1 MKMYRMVLF
10 ITLIIFVGVGA
21 SLSLKAAVGVGAWNA
36 LAQSISHLSSVKV
49 GTIVMVLNS
58 FCVLGQWLLLRRKFG
73 IKNLLQLPVGIV
85 IGAVINIIYYD
96 VLGGFTV
103 EIYFYRLVLLIVAY
117 NILASSVAAV
127 IVLDVI
133 SFPLEGFCMVL
144 SEQKGWSFSIVRQ
157 LVDVFS
163 ILIVLILTLLLS
175 IESTIREGTFI
186 GMLLL
191 GPLMGYYMRL
201 IAPVLRSKY

>member
-1 MKMYRMVLF
+1 MKIYRMVLF
-10 ITLIIFVGVGA
+10 IILIILVGIGA
-21 SLSLKAAVGVGAWNA
+21 SFTLKATVGVGAWNA
-36 LAQSISHLSSVKV
+36 LAQSISHLSHVKV
-49 GTIVMVLNS
+49 GTIVMALNS
-58 FCVLGQWLLLRRKFG
+58 FCVLGQWLLLRRRFG
-73 IKNLLQLPVGIV
+73 MRNLLQLPVGIV

-103 EIYFYRLVLLIVAY
+103 ETYFYRLVLLIIAY
-117 NILASSVAAV
+117 NILAVSVAAV

-144 SEQKGWSFSIVRQ
+144 SEQKGWSFSSVRQ
-157 LVDVFS
+157 FADVFS
-163 ILIVLILTLLLS
+163 ILIVLILTLSMS

-186 GMLLL
+186 GMFLL

-201 IAPVLRSKY
+201 IAPILRNKH

>member
-1 MKMYRMVLF
+1 MKIYRMVLF
-10 ITLIIFVGVGA
+10 IILIILVGIGA
-21 SLSLKAAVGVGAWNA
+21 SLTLKATVGVGAWNA
-36 LAQSISHLSSVKV
+36 LAQSISHLSHVKV
-49 GTIVMVLNS
+49 GTIVMALNS
-58 FCVLGQWLLLRRKFG
+58 FCVLGQWLLLRRRFG
-73 IKNLLQLPVGIV
+73 MRNLLQLPVGIV

-103 EIYFYRLVLLIVAY
+103 ETYFYRLVLLIIAY
-117 NILASSVAAV
+117 NILAVSVAAV

-144 SEQKGWSFSIVRQ
+144 SEQKGWSFSSVRQ
-157 LVDVFS
+157 FADVFS
-163 ILIVLILTLLLS
+163 ILIVLILTLSMS

-186 GMLLL
+186 GMFLL

-201 IAPVLRSKY
+201 IAPILRNKH

>member
-1 MKMYRMVLF
+1 MKIYRMVLF
-10 ITLIIFVGVGA
+10 IILIILVGIGA
-21 SLSLKAAVGVGAWNA
+21 SLTLKATVGVGAWNA
-36 LAQSISHLSSVKV
+36 LAQSISHLSHVKV
-49 GTIVMVLNS
+49 GTIVMALNS
-58 FCVLGQWLLLRRKFG
+58 FCVLGQWLLLRRRFG
-73 IKNLLQLPVGIV
+73 MRNLLQLPVGIV

-103 EIYFYRLVLLIVAY
+103 ETYFYRLVLLIIAY
-117 NILASSVAAV
+117 NILAASVAAV

-144 SEQKGWSFSIVRQ
+144 SEQKGWSFSSVRQ
-157 LVDVFS
+157 FADVFS
-163 ILIVLILTLLLS
+163 ILIVLILTLSMS

-186 GMLLL
+186 GMFLL

-201 IAPVLRSKY
+201 IAPILRNKH

>member
-1 MKMYRMVLF
+1 MVLF
-10 ITLIIFVGVGA
+10 IILIILVGIGA
-21 SLSLKAAVGVGAWNA
+21 SLTLKATVGVGAWNA
-36 LAQSISHLSSVKV
+36 LAQSISHLSHVKV
-49 GTIVMVLNS
+49 GTIVMALNS
-58 FCVLGQWLLLRRKFG
+58 FCVLGQWLLLRRRFG
-73 IKNLLQLPVGIV
+73 MRNLLQLPVGIV

-103 EIYFYRLVLLIVAY
+103 ETYFYRLVLLIIAY
-117 NILASSVAAV
+117 NILAVSVAAV

-144 SEQKGWSFSIVRQ
+144 SEQKGWSFSSVRQ
-157 LVDVFS
+157 FADVFS
-163 ILIVLILTLLLS
+163 ILIVLILTLSMS

-186 GMLLL
+186 GMFLL

-201 IAPVLRSKY
+201 IAPILRNKH